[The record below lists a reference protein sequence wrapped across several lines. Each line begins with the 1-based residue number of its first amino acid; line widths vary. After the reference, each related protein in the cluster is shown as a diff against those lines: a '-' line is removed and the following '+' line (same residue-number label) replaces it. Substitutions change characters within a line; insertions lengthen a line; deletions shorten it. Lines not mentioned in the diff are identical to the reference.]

1 MHGAAFVSTHT
12 KGLQIHLQPLST
24 PTHPTPSYNGENH
37 PTVGVLTW
45 KEPMKYR
52 IHIANIADNRPDI
65 TFVITDP
72 ADGLRV
78 VNQSGNIRDF
88 CIPIHNIPEL
98 KRELYF
104 GVGTCR
110 PCTGY
115 RWFSDN
121 PAITSY
127 LARIKPH
134 TVPEYPDPN
143 AIEVLRAYDYSR
155 YERGEVSLE
164 TLREE
169 GKVGVLHPEPL
180 TPTYENLA
188 DYLTFLN
195 TQFYPYNQM
204 LLTKMDS

>member
-1 MHGAAFVSTHT
+1 
-12 KGLQIHLQPLST
+12 
-24 PTHPTPSYNGENH
+24 
-37 PTVGVLTW
+37 
-45 KEPMKYR
+45 MKYR

-88 CIPIHNIPEL
+88 CIPIHDIPEL
-98 KRELYF
+98 KHELYF

-121 PAITSY
+121 PAIISY
-127 LARIKPH
+127 LAWTKPH
-134 TVPEYPDPN
+134 PVAEYPDPN
-143 AIEVLRAYDYSR
+143 AIEVLSAYDYSR
-155 YERGEVSLE
+155 YKRGEVSLE

-169 GKVGVLHPEPL
+169 EEIYVLHPEPL

-188 DYLTFLN
+188 DYIAFMN
-195 TQFYPYNQM
+195 AQMYPHNQM
-204 LLTKMDS
+204 LLTKDL